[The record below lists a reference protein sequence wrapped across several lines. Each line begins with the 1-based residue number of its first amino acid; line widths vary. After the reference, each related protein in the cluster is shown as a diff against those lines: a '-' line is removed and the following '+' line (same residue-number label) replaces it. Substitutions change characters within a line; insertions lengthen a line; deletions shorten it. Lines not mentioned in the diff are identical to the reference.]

1 MLARG
6 PGHLAS
12 FILSLSLPTMEKANM
27 KTATAVVIVLIIV
40 LLFSWQ
46 YIGQEEKES
55 PLEGDWTLAG
65 YKAFAITGSVAADAS
80 AEESLTAHVSVDG
93 DVVTYVDDED
103 TIKFYLVSDHQAVSV
118 DYGYNVQMYLHGETL
133 YMIAFYQAEVAG
145 ISALSVVVTAF
156 SEDGSYDIDDDP
168 FEFDGTM
175 QSVVADVYNG
185 NNAVLESKILTFAVN
200 EEGFR
205 AAYLTVDLEDTATEA
220 LGFVMGD
227 PDAYTIFC
235 MTVDGTVFNLT
246 VEEGVITT
254 VTGAAGSFD
263 AVQYYVYDR
272 DGYLADDIYGLGSDS
287 VIYRTN
293 GYAIPVNGYYED
305 GRLCEKRTDG
315 SSSLFAVTS
324 QCTDGYGFALVA
336 GGSIVVNADGKLWL
350 INCEQ
355 IPVPSS

>member
-65 YKAFAITGSVAADAS
+65 YKAFAITDIVAADAS
-80 AEESLTAHVSVDG
+80 VEESFTAHVTVDG

-103 TIKFYLVSDHQAVSV
+103 TVKFYAVSDHQAVSI
-118 DYGYNVQMYLHGETL
+118 DYGYNVQLYLHGETL
-133 YMIAFYQAEVAG
+133 YMVSFMQIEVAG
-145 ISALSVVVTAF
+145 VSAFSVVVMAF
-156 SEDGSYDIDDDP
+156 SEDGTYDIDDDP

-175 QSVVADVYNG
+175 QSVVAEVYNG
-185 NNAVLESKILTFAVN
+185 NNAVVEEKILTFAVN
-200 EEGFR
+200 EEGVR
-205 AAYLTVDLEDTATEA
+205 AAHLMVDLEDTATEA

-235 MTVDGTVFNLT
+235 MTANGIVFNVT
-246 VEEGVITT
+246 VEDGAIMT
-254 VTGAAGSFD
+254 VTGATGSFD

-272 DGYLADDIYGLGSDS
+272 DGYLADDIYGLSS
-287 VIYRTN
+287 STVIYRTN
-293 GYAIPVNGYYED
+293 GYEMPVNGFYED
-305 GRLCEKRTDG
+305 GRLCEKRADG
-315 SSSLFAVTS
+315 SSHLFAVTA
-324 QCTDGYGFALVA
+324 QCTDGEGYALMSA
-336 GGSIVVNADGKLWL
+336 GTILVNADGKLWM